1 MSVAVELEQPNDAAA
16 IELLLDEAFGVN
28 RHNKQS
34 YRYRRL
40 SAPVAGLCLVAREG
54 DRLVATVR
62 QWPVTIVGDRR
73 MTPALLLGPIGVAAD
88 RRSLKIGYRLMRESL
103 RRALELGYGVILLVG
118 DISYY
123 GRFGFRPAAARGI
136 FMPGEQPHRLQV
148 LELLPA
154 ALDGVAGDL
163 WPVQSGRKK
172 PRARKQPAQRRVA

>member
-1 MSVAVELEQPNDAAA
+1 MQRESDASTPTTGRPSGNYFRRCPRLTEAPLRAVSHPEGFADGQAVNTELKEPSMSVTIELEQPNDASA

-88 RRSLKIGYRLMRESL
+88 RRSLRIGDRLMRESL
-103 RRALELGYGVILLVG
+103 RQALELGYG
-118 DISYY
+118 
-123 GRFGFRPAAARGI
+123 
-136 FMPGEQPHRLQV
+136 
-148 LELLPA
+148 
-154 ALDGVAGDL
+154 
-163 WPVQSGRKK
+163 
-172 PRARKQPAQRRVA
+172 